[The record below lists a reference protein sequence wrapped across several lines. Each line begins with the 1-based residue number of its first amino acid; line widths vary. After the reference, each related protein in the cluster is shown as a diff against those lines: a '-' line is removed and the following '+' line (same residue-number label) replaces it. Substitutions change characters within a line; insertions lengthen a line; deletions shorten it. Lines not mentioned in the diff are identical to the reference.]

1 MLNLKS
7 IYLLYIRYL
16 FTLRVVVVV
25 VVVVVWTVTAS
36 LTLSD
41 PFLSMVTVRKVGIYH

>member
-16 FTLRVVVVV
+16 FTLRVV